1 MPAVS
6 HANRQHIV
14 AAYDRELT
22 QLRALVI
29 EMSEAVVEQ
38 TRTALR
44 GLLDGD
50 EAAAQ
55 SVVDREPQ
63 LDGLSQLA
71 DEEVFAV
78 IARRQPTAAD
88 LRLVL
93 AIAKVVGELERGGD
107 KAERIARNALRMI
120 DAGRASVPDAV
131 AAGLHDLDAVACC
144 MLERAVDGLTAP
156 DLGKA
161 AGVFQDESRLRAAA
175 SSLNRTLVEAH
186 GTTLHGQQLAG
197 LLTIAHALE
206 RIGNHAANI
215 AEQVVYVITGEDVRY
230 RNREL
235 LLDALRH
242 GELG

>member
-1 MPAVS
+1 MPAAS

-22 QLRALVI
+22 HLRALVI
-29 EMSEAVVEQ
+29 DMSEAVVEQ

-44 GLLDGD
+44 SLLDPD
-50 EAAAQ
+50 AAAART
-55 SVVDREPQ
+55 VIDREPQ
-63 LDGLSQLA
+63 IDRLSQLA

-107 KAERIARNALRMI
+107 KAERIARNVLRMVE
-120 DAGRASVPDAV
+120 ARPLALADAV
-131 AAGLHDLDAVACC
+131 ANGLRDLDTVACC

-197 LLTIAHALE
+197 LLTIAHAIE

-235 LLDALRH
+235 LLDALGH
-242 GELG
+242 GEPG

>member
-1 MPAVS
+1 MPTAS

-22 QLRALVI
+22 QLRAQVI
-29 EMSEAVVEQ
+29 EMGEAVVEQ
-38 TRTALR
+38 TRMALCS
-44 GLLDGD
+44 LLDGD
-50 EAAAQ
+50 GAAAGT
-55 SVVDREPQ
+55 VLDREPQ
-63 LDGLSQLA
+63 IDRLSQLA

-107 KAERIARNALRMI
+107 KAERIARNVLRML
-120 DAGRASVPDAV
+120 DAGPATVPDSV
-131 AAGLHDLDAVACC
+131 ATGLKDLDAVACC
-144 MLERAVDGLTAP
+144 MLERAVDGLTVP
-156 DLGKA
+156 DLAKA
-161 AGVFQDESRLRAAA
+161 TGVFQDESRLRAAA

-186 GTTLHGQQLAG
+186 GSLHGQQLAG